1 MEREILNFIWK
12 NKQTKKPKQQQQ
24 QQTQESTNLTIKE
37 PLGEITISDHKLFYR
52 AVVIIP
58 HGNGRETDRPI
69 IGIELKT
76 QK

>member
-52 AVVIIP
+52 AAVIKLYMLI
-58 HGNGRETDRPI
+58 N
-69 IGIELKT
+69 GIELKT